1 MRLAS
6 DELTLQTPRGVC
18 SQATN
23 LEFAALWAQ
32 AHGPKAA
39 MRRLYGR
46 RVKSLACGDGV
57 VVDRPISLAPP
68 RERTH
73 AKRRSSGRSGKS
85 K

>member
-1 MRLAS
+1 MKSR
-6 DELTLQTPRGVC
+6 
-18 SQATN
+18 
-23 LEFAALWAQ
+23 
-32 AHGPKAA
+32 GPKAA

-46 RVKSLACGDGV
+46 RVKSLACGNGV